1 MGSFNKSLNCLFNIP
16 LSTSLFLKISLGIN
30 RNIVNMLIIVSIIP
44 NMADDVEFTNIL
56 NVIREKE
63 IKKSTLINTNDIM
76 YVFLISGL

>member
-1 MGSFNKSLNCLFNIP
+1 
-16 LSTSLFLKISLGIN
+16 
-30 RNIVNMLIIVSIIP
+30 MLIIVSIIP